1 MAGMTTASGPVAPA
15 DCFDVA
21 VVGAGPA
28 GASAALAA
36 RRAGARV
43 LLLDRADFPR
53 DKACGDGI
61 APQALD
67 VLAGLGVADAAAGFA
82 PVPALRLIAPNGRQ
96 VARPLPRPAYT
107 VPRQVF
113 DARLVA
119 AAVAAGVRLHRH
131 TVRRVQTRPDLV
143 VLDGEVAARAVVGA
157 DGAGSVVRRAL
168 GHPPNPDGHLALAIR
183 GYASALPGAPE
194 QRIQTSGHGWPAYAW
209 SFPIGDGRANVGY
222 GEVLRGR
229 PLSRA
234 YLLDRLAALLPELD
248 LDTVTG
254 LRAHHLPFSTRRPP
268 PGQGRIVLAGD
279 ALSLINPFTGEGI
292 FYAVLSGA
300 LAGTAAAGSPAQAA
314 RRYGATLRRR
324 LGAHLRHSSL
334 AARLGRRPA
343 MVNAAIRVA
352 DRDPRVFGALVELGL
367 GEGRL
372 DARTLAK
379 IVAGLSRRDG
389 TGTVANRPDR

>member
-15 DCFDVA
+15 DCFDVV

-67 VLAGLGVADAAAGFA
+67 VLAGLGVTQVAAGFA
-82 PVPALRLIAPNGRQ
+82 PVPALRLIAPSGCQ

-113 DARLVA
+113 DARLVE
-119 AAVAAGVRLHRH
+119 AAVSAGVRLRRH
-131 TVRRVQTRPDLV
+131 TVRRVEQRHDLV
-143 VLDGEVAARAVVGA
+143 VLDGEVAARAVIGA

-168 GHPPNPDGHLALAIR
+168 GYPPNPDGHLAIAIR
-183 GYASALPGAPE
+183 GYAPAFPGPPE
-194 QRIQTSGHGWPAYAW
+194 QRIQTSGTGWPAYAW

-234 YLLDRLAALLPELD
+234 YLLDRMAALLPELD
-248 LDTVTG
+248 PDSVTR

-268 PGQGRIVLAGD
+268 PGQGRVVLAGD
-279 ALSLINPFTGEGI
+279 ASSLINPFTGEGI
-292 FYAVLSGA
+292 FYAVLSGV
-300 LAGTAAAGSPAQAA
+300 LAGTAAAEYPAQAA
-314 RRYGATLRRR
+314 RRYGSILRHR
-324 LGAHLRHSSL
+324 LGAHLRHSSV
-334 AARLGRRPA
+334 AARLGRRRA
-343 MVNAAIRVA
+343 MVDAAIRVA
-352 DRDPRVFGALVELGL
+352 DRDPQVFASLVDLGL

-372 DARTLAK
+372 DPRTLAK
-379 IVAGLSRRDG
+379 ILTGLARKGR
-389 TGTVANRPDR
+389 TGTVAHRPDR